1 MQKNTLLWIFI
12 CLIAPA
18 GFAQDSGKILDEL
31 SAKAK
36 TFDSIYAEYS
46 SRLLDEQNGIDL
58 KQEGSIRVKGKK
70 YNLELGDYVL
80 ITDGETHWTYE
91 NGTNDCYVDY
101 LEDVEGDSFS
111 PSEMFTIW
119 EKDFKHE
126 YKGSETVNGKSAHW
140 INLYPNDPADKTFH
154 TIQLFVDKSKMEIVK
169 IVVKGRE
176 GNDVI
181 YNVKTFK
188 PNAEISPNK
197 FKFNASDYPGVN
209 VIDNRL

>member
-1 MQKNTLLWIFI
+1 MQKKTLLGIFI

-18 GFAQDSGKILDEL
+18 GFAQDSGEILDEL

-58 KQEGSIRVKGKK
+58 KQEGSISVKGKK

-91 NGTNDCYVDY
+91 KGTNDCYVDY
-101 LEDVEGDSFS
+101 LEDVEADSFS

-126 YKGSETVNGKSAHW
+126 YKGTETVNGKSTYW
-140 INLYPNDPADKTFH
+140 INLYPNNPADKTYH
-154 TIQLFVDKSKMEIVK
+154 TIQLFVDKSKMELVK
-169 IVVKGRE
+169 IIVKGRE

-181 YNVKTFK
+181 YNVKSFK
-188 PNAEISPNK
+188 PNAEISANK

-209 VIDNRL
+209 IIDNRI